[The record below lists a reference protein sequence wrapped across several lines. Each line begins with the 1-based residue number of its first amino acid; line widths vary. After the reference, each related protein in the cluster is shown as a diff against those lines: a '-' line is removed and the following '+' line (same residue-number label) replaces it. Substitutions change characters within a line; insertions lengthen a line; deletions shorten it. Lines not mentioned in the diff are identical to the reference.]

1 MQKLCVKKFLKGV
14 IILKEYI
21 PVEIEIIVF
30 DVEDV
35 ITTSK
40 VREPE
45 DYVSTVEGSD
55 LSDDWT

>member
-1 MQKLCVKKFLKGV
+1 MKGV

-30 DVEDV
+30 EAEDV

-40 VREPE
+40 IRDQE
-45 DYVSTVEGSD
+45 DYVPTVQGSD
-55 LSDDWT
+55 LPDDWGN